1 MQGEGECGEA
11 EDKDRPGKRD
21 KGGASIA
28 AAQREI
34 TLILDNIDIPERVD
48 NVNDTIEKDS
58 NVL

>member
-11 EDKDRPGKRD
+11 EDKDRPGKRV

-34 TLILDNIDIPERVD
+34 TLILLIINLQFQIPSRF
-48 NVNDTIEKDS
+48 NVY
-58 NVL
+58 